1 MPVSTISPETDYGN
15 RIFLSRLSGEKVIAD
30 LDSTFSV
37 YSPVKERNPV
47 VVMPEVLNPR
57 MDIAEKIETIHH
69 LKRESMKLR
78 HPCPRRLL
86 GGAQDIK
93 PVGMR
98 LNYRTYDLESFIG
111 LLFCLDGRKICN
123 QPDKLYNF

>member
-15 RIFLSRLSGEKVIAD
+15 RIFLSRLSGEKVSAD
-30 LDSTFSV
+30 LDSSFSV

-47 VVMPEVLNPR
+47 VVITWQGPEPEVLNPH

-111 LLFCLDGRKICN
+111 LLFCLDGRKI
-123 QPDKLYNF
+123 

>member
-47 VVMPEVLNPR
+47 VVITWQGPEPEVLNPH

-111 LLFCLDGRKICN
+111 LLFCLDGRKI
-123 QPDKLYNF
+123 